1 MSGYEKNSDFFGV
14 IILLLLLKTRSPGFF
29 GSPSFPS
36 NPIFT
41 GIKLDQFSKDM
52 HRLVEMID
60 QMESLSQMSGLLR
73 SSNIPA
79 LSQPDE
85 LEPVPVPVPEPEPY
99 SILQKLTQ
107 IL

>member
-1 MSGYEKNSDFFGV
+1 MSGYEKNSDFFGI
-14 IILLLLLKTRSPGFF
+14 IILLLLLKTRSPGFL
-29 GSPSFPS
+29 GAPSFPN

-60 QMESLSQMSGLLR
+60 QMENLSQMSGLLR

-79 LSQPDE
+79 LTQPNE
-85 LEPVPVPVPEPEPY
+85 LEPEPAPGPEPY

>member
-1 MSGYEKNSDFFGV
+1 MSGYEKNSDFFGI

-60 QMESLSQMSGLLR
+60 QMENLSQMSGLLR

-79 LSQPDE
+79 LAQPDE
-85 LEPVPVPVPEPEPY
+85 LAPVSAPEPEPY

>member
-14 IILLLLLKTRSPGFF
+14 IILLLLLKTRTPGFL

-60 QMESLSQMSGLLR
+60 KMENLSQMSGLLR

-79 LSQPDE
+79 LVQPDE
-85 LEPVPVPVPEPEPY
+85 PEPVPIPEPEPY
-99 SILQKLTQ
+99 SILQKLAQ